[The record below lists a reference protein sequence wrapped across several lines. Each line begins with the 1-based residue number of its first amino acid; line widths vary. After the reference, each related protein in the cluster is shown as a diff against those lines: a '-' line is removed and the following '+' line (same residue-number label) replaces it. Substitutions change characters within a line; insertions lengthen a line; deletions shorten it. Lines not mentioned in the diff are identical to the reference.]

1 MPHATFPPPNDRQ
14 FCQIAVNSRYIC
26 YGLRAGQIRVLHK
39 DTSERALLRGHT
51 QMIGDMRFAPS
62 SKDDIIASFGVDGNL
77 LVKRIKFAENAI
89 EEQPL
94 LQVTVVNPP
103 AGSVPRVRWLSKT
116 RLAASIGDAIFGV
129 DVDLKAREPVVFTA
143 ELAAT
148 GMPGGAPPGFT
159 VFAPLGQK
167 PSIND
172 FDFSPEGSLACAHA
186 DGTVRVYSAPT
197 GEGDVIDSAFSGT
210 PPVDAT
216 FEPFSEDPDG
226 ALASIAW
233 VGEDSLVVGGE
244 SNKTLALWKLGSG
257 DMEGAELVQTLKVA
271 GDVYNF
277 SCVAY
282 PHARLVL
289 LANLRKQSV
298 YAVHLAAGAAG
309 FDYVSEFS
317 VTMPILSFT
326 ALKESDDPSS
336 LQLYCMQTQAIQQY
350 ALHIDRCR
358 PLGSEGDEGEY
369 ANADVESEGGDAD
382 TDGFESAAEE
392 DETVAV
398 PPITGPT
405 TPTPTTP
412 AGTSKLLTPGELMSM
427 ASGGSAAASGAGS
440 EDEGSAGSKPPPPK
454 PQSPGP
460 PPPQP
465 HHGHPPP
472 PGHHGHHPPPPPPPG
487 HHRGPPPPPGPH
499 GGPHRGP
506 PPPGPH
512 GPPHVHLEQSLATLR
527 QQIGQ
532 DLSGFVTAMQAE
544 REAAERER
552 QKQLLTAVSAAITR
566 DLPVQMEKIVTNIV
580 KRELKAMA
588 PALAADIAKANK
600 SGGGDASKES
610 KEIVKALPGA
620 LATAMTGTVVPKFEA
635 ATREMFEQ
643 VKGAFEKGMD
653 DIAQELYTQKENA
666 IAAEATP
673 LISSLRL
680 ASSEVRGA
688 AEALLTMESIPN
700 GGGSKTGHGAKTVQ
714 ATSLEELEATMDPTI
729 ELGRLVDE
737 GNYEEAFQKAL
748 GMASVETVT
757 WTCGRCEPVRDDIF
771 GAVPVPLSQTV
782 LLSLMQQLSSD
793 LDDEPSLKLQ
803 WIQAACLAM
812 DPSDQSLAQALPV
825 ILGAVFDS
833 LTETAQAPD
842 TPAGVRGD
850 LRLVLHVVN
859 SLLSSFPK

>member
-1 MPHATFPPPNDRQ
+1 M
-14 FCQIAVNSRYIC
+14 
-26 YGLRAGQIRVLHK
+26 
-39 DTSERALLRGHT
+39 
-51 QMIGDMRFAPS
+51 
-62 SKDDIIASFGVDGNL
+62 
-77 LVKRIKFAENAI
+77 
-89 EEQPL
+89 
-94 LQVTVVNPP
+94 
-103 AGSVPRVRWLSKT
+103 
-116 RLAASIGDAIFGV
+116 
-129 DVDLKAREPVVFTA
+129 
-143 ELAAT
+143 
-148 GMPGGAPPGFT
+148 
-159 VFAPLGQK
+159 
-167 PSIND
+167 
-172 FDFSPEGSLACAHA
+172 
-186 DGTVRVYSAPT
+186 
-197 GEGDVIDSAFSGT
+197 
-210 PPVDAT
+210 
-216 FEPFSEDPDG
+216 
-226 ALASIAW
+226 
-233 VGEDSLVVGGE
+233 
-244 SNKTLALWKLGSG
+244 
-257 DMEGAELVQTLKVA
+257 
-271 GDVYNF
+271 
-277 SCVAY
+277 
-282 PHARLVL
+282 
-289 LANLRKQSV
+289 
-298 YAVHLAAGAAG
+298 
-309 FDYVSEFS
+309 
-317 VTMPILSFT
+317 
-326 ALKESDDPSS
+326 
-336 LQLYCMQTQAIQQY
+336 
-350 ALHIDRCR
+350 
-358 PLGSEGDEGEY
+358 
-369 ANADVESEGGDAD
+369 
-382 TDGFESAAEE
+382 
-392 DETVAV
+392 
-398 PPITGPT
+398 
-405 TPTPTTP
+405 
-412 AGTSKLLTPGELMSM
+412 
-427 ASGGSAAASGAGS
+427 
-440 EDEGSAGSKPPPPK
+440 
-454 PQSPGP
+454 
-460 PPPQP
+460 
-465 HHGHPPP
+465 
-472 PGHHGHHPPPPPPPG
+472 
-487 HHRGPPPPPGPH
+487 
-499 GGPHRGP
+499 
-506 PPPGPH
+506 
-512 GPPHVHLEQSLATLR
+512 LR

-580 KRELKAMA
+580 KRELKALA

-700 GGGSKTGHGAKTVQ
+700 GGGSKTGPGAKTVQ

-737 GNYEEAFQKAL
+737 GKYEEAFQKAL
-748 GMASVETVT
+748 GMSSVDTVT
-757 WTCGRCEPVRDDIF
+757 WTCGRCEPVRDEIF

>member
-1 MPHATFPPPNDRQ
+1 MPHATFPPPNNRQ

-51 QMIGDMRFAPS
+51 QMIGDMRFSPS

-103 AGSVPRVRWLSKT
+103 AGSVPRVRWISKS
-116 RLAASIGDAIFGV
+116 RIAASIGDAIFGV
-129 DVDLKAREPVVFTA
+129 DVDLKAREPVVLTA
-143 ELAAT
+143 DLAAENS
-148 GMPGGAPPGFT
+148 PGVI

-167 PSIND
+167 PSISD
-172 FDFSPEGSLACAHA
+172 FAVSPEGALACAHA
-186 DGTVRVYSAPT
+186 DGTVRVYS
-197 GEGDVIDSAFSGT
+197 DVGSLDATPST
-210 PPVDAT
+210 PPPSSPDAT

-226 ALASIAW
+226 SLASIAW
-233 VGEDSLVVGGE
+233 VSRDALVVGGE
-244 SNKTLALWKLGSG
+244 ANKALALCKLGSG
-257 DMEGAELVQTLKVA
+257 DTVGAECVQTLKVT
-271 GDVYNF
+271 GDAYNF

-298 YAVHLAAGAAG
+298 YAVHLAAEAAG

-326 ALKESDDPSS
+326 ALKESDDPSV
-336 LQLYCMQTQAIQQY
+336 LQMYCMQTQAIQQY

-358 PLGSEGDEGEY
+358 PEGSEGDEGEY
-369 ANADVESEGGDAD
+369 AADDDEADAD
-382 TDGFESAAEE
+382 ADEGFESAEEE

-398 PPITGPT
+398 PAITPAALNPA

-412 AGTSKLLTPGELMSM
+412 APGSNKLLTPGELMSM

-440 EDEGSAGSKPPPPK
+440 APESPRTEGESKPPR
-454 PQSPGP
+454 SPGP
-460 PPPQP
+460 PPPHPHHGHPPPPPPPP

-472 PGHHGHHPPPPPPPG
+472 PGPPG
-487 HHRGPPPPPGPH
+487 HHRGP
-499 GGPHRGP
+499 P

-588 PALAADIAKANK
+588 PALAADIAKAK
-600 SGGGDASKES
+600 SGGGDASS

-688 AEALLTMESIPN
+688 AEALLTAESIP
-700 GGGSKTGHGAKTVQ
+700 GSKGAGSKTVQ
-714 ATSLEELEATMDPTI
+714 ATSLEELEAAMDPTV

-833 LTETAQAPD
+833 LTEAAQAPD